1 MTTTCPLWPDQG
13 QVKLNGSGAGT
24 VRLGPTGHG
33 VVWTL
38 GAISVK
44 TAQVVSTGV
53 CTCNIYVGDD
63 ASATN
68 FLDGTFSGDTGDATS
83 RASGQQI
90 RSNKYVFAVWSG
102 GVANDLATLTLTG
115 TMEVP

>member
-1 MTTTCPLWPDQG
+1 MSTQCPIWPAQG
-13 QVKLNGSGAGT
+13 QVKLDGSGAGT
-24 VRLGPTGHG
+24 VRLGPSGHG
-33 VVWTL
+33 IVWTL

-68 FLDGTFSGDTGDATS
+68 FLDSTFSGDTGDSTT
-83 RASGQQI
+83 RASGMEI
-90 RSNKYVFAVWSG
+90 RSNKFVFAVWSS
-102 GVANDLATLTLTG
+102 GVPGDIATVSLTG
-115 TMEVP
+115 TMVIP